1 MGNGK
6 YTCSRRSSVSLLLL
20 FVLLFLPSLTVSD
33 NKQGGTRET
42 GSGVTVDALAGILD
56 EGDIILR
63 YGNGFWSPF
72 FRNVS
77 RHEKRFSHAGVVVME
92 KGAFT
97 VVHASAHEMNGEGSV
112 SRVSLEQFLSVSSD
126 YAVYRFETGKN
137 VRLRIAENAKSYVGR
152 PFDSSFNLA
161 DSKRLYCTELVMHA
175 VNDAVGYKAIS
186 PTVTNGVSLVAPDDC
201 YEGRGFFAVADKRLP
216 GKL

>member
-1 MGNGK
+1 M
-6 YTCSRRSSVSLLLL
+6 
-20 FVLLFLPSLTVSD
+20 FVLLFLPLHTVSD
-33 NKQGGTRET
+33 KQVCLKEA
-42 GSGVTVDALAGILD
+42 GSSAAVDALASILD

-63 YGNGFWSPF
+63 YGNGFWSPV

-77 RHEKRFSHAGVVVME
+77 RYEKRFSHAGVVVRE
-92 KGAFT
+92 KGTFN
-97 VVHASAHEMNGEGSV
+97 VVHASAHEMNGAGHV

-126 YAVYRFETGKN
+126 YAVYRFETEKN
-137 VRLRIAENAKSYVGR
+137 VRLRIAENAERYVGR

-161 DSKRLYCTELVMHA
+161 DRKRLYCTELVMHA

-186 PTVTNGVSLVAPDDC
+186 PTVTSGIALVAPDDC